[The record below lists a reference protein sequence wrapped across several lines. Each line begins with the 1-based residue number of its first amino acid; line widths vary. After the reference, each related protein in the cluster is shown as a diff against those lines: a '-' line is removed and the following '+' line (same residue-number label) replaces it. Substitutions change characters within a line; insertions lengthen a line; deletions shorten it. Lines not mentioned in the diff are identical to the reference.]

1 VGGGTTTGLGIT
13 AIFDNRDHPV
23 ASHTGWYVEMSF
35 LSNEKFLGSD
45 YQFTSFDD
53 AGLGNGQADFY
64 VSIGKAFYKS
74 IQLIDRNPNN

>member
-1 VGGGTTTGLGIT
+1 M
-13 AIFDNRDHPV
+13 
-23 ASHTGWYVEMSF
+23 YVEMSF